1 MQTVKLWNFR
11 KKEDES
17 GWPESIDQVIICQR
31 LNLQKR
37 IQHFEFVA
45 SILLMVGAAMSISN
59 FYSIKLTVLLFSDQ
73 IIVSHSNT
81 VSLLAGVTA
90 NQSSEKC

>member
-1 MQTVKLWNFR
+1 MQTVKLCNFR

-17 GWPESIDQVIICQR
+17 GWRESIDQVIICQR

-37 IQHFEFVA
+37 IQHFEFLA

-81 VSLLAGVTA
+81 VSLLTGATA